1 MVQCRV
7 STWQVG
13 GRNKKGETW
22 MARVIHENENMEN
35 PDEDSSRAR
44 GQLFKYVALQ
54 MGHQPRLFVFA
65 VGISGPF
72 ARFYRFDHSSVC
84 VSASFDYHEDPI
96 PSFWEGEAAVA
107 GLGGRRREAQ
117 RRSAGGLGSAPAI
130 SNPAVAA
137 RIYHDDVLD
146 NPHPIC
152 FLGHLTTANES
163 SAVAQPWLSSASG

>member
-1 MVQCRV
+1 MVDRTIPHKSGERLEG
-7 STWQVG
+7 STRYISHRAIVWG
-13 GRNKKGETW
+13 GY
-22 MARVIHENENMEN
+22 MAR
-35 PDEDSSRAR
+35 
-44 GQLFKYVALQ
+44 GGALATQ
-54 MGHQPRLFVFA
+54 AAMGRD
-65 VGISGPF
+65 GGKEGPCGEYT
-72 ARFYRFDHSSVC
+72 APGEV
-84 VSASFDYHEDPI
+84 DYHEDPI

-152 FLGHLTTANES
+152 FLDHSTTANQS
-163 SAVAQPWLSSASG
+163 SAVAQPWLPSASS